1 MGVVTLIYK
10 FGDVEY
16 DLKSRTH
23 IMGVLNVTPNSFS
36 DGGKFYDTQS
46 AVDRGLEMIEQ
57 GADFIDVGGES
68 TRPGAESVPASEE
81 LKRVLPVI
89 EKLVNST
96 KTPISIDTY
105 KSVIAKRALEAG
117 AVIVNDMSG
126 SHLDPRI
133 SEVAA
138 SYNASVILMHIKG
151 IPRTMQTD
159 PVYDNLIEEICSYI
173 DEGIRVAKSN
183 GIKQIIIDPGIGF
196 GKTVDHNL
204 QILKNLRMFERFE
217 YPILI
222 GPSRKSFIGK
232 ILDLPIDQRLEG
244 TAAASAVAIM
254 NRANILRVHDVKEI
268 KRVSQIV
275 DAIAHA

>member
-1 MGVVTLIYK
+1 MTSIYK
-10 FGDVEY
+10 FGAVEY

-23 IMGVLNVTPNSFS
+23 IMGVLNVTPDSFS

-105 KSVIAKRALEAG
+105 KSVVAERALEAG
-117 AVIVNDMSG
+117 AVIVNDISG
-126 SHLDPRI
+126 SHMDPRI
-133 SEVAA
+133 SGVAA

-151 IPRTMQTD
+151 IPGTMQTD

-196 GKTVDHNL
+196 GKTVEHNL

-232 ILDLPIDQRLEG
+232 ILDLPINQRLEG